1 MNKTDKYSKVIE
13 ALKGNKPVLA
23 NKEKLTDDIMRRI
36 QEPVKKFTFQE
47 KLSNYLFGWADIG
60 WIRGTMAIAATVF
73 IGIFIVQQVIIT
85 DRVNSLEKQLIRTV
99 NTINTQEPDLGIMQ
113 KVLLNMVTKD
123 QMIEDSITISRSD
136 LEELLNSYLELQE
149 NYDNIGQ
156 NADVNSYLQKI
167 IRQNLEEGAN
177 NDESE
182 LKL

>member
-13 ALKGNKPVLA
+13 VLKGNKPVLA
-23 NKEKLTDDIMRRI
+23 NKEKLTDDVMRRI
-36 QEPVKKFTFQE
+36 QEPVEKFTFQE

-85 DRVNSLEKQLIRTV
+85 DRVNTLEKQLIRTV

-113 KVLLNMVTKD
+113 KVLLNIVVKD
-123 QMIEDSITISRSD
+123 QMAEDSITISRSD

-149 NYDNIGQ
+149 NYDNMEQ
-156 NADVNSYLQKI
+156 NAGVNSYIQKML
-167 IRQNLEEGAN
+167 RRNLEEGAK

>member
-1 MNKTDKYSKVIE
+1 MNKINKYSKVIE
-13 ALKGNKPVLA
+13 VLKGNKPVLA

-36 QEPVKKFTFQE
+36 QEPVDKFTFQE
-47 KLSNYLFGWADIG
+47 KLTNYLFGWVDIG

-73 IGIFIVQQVIIT
+73 IGIFIVQQLVIT
-85 DRVNSLEKQLIRTV
+85 DRINSLEKQLIRTV

-113 KVLLNMVTKD
+113 KVLLNIVVKD
-123 QMIEDSITISRSD
+123 QMAVDSITISRSD
-136 LEELLNSYLELQE
+136 LESLLNSYFELERNYE
-149 NYDNIGQ
+149 NTKQ

-167 IRQNLEEGAN
+167 IRQNLEKGAN

>member
-1 MNKTDKYSKVIE
+1 MNKIDKYSKVIE
-13 ALKGNKPVLA
+13 VLKGNKPVLA
-23 NKEKLTDDIMRRI
+23 NKDKLTDDIMRSI
-36 QEPVKKFTFQE
+36 QKPVEKFTFQE

-73 IGIFIVQQVIIT
+73 IGIFIIQQVIIT
-85 DRVNSLEKQLIRTV
+85 DRVNTLEKQLIRTV

-113 KVLLNMVTKD
+113 KVLLNIVAKD
-123 QMIEDSITISRSD
+123 QMAGDSITISRSD
-136 LEELLNSYLELQE
+136 LESLLNSYLELEQNYE
-149 NYDNIGQ
+149 NTNQ

-167 IRQNLEEGAN
+167 IRRNLEEGAK

>member
-1 MNKTDKYSKVIE
+1 MNETDKYSKVIE
-13 ALKGNKPVLA
+13 VLKGNKPVLA
-23 NKEKLTDDIMRRI
+23 NKDKLTDDIMRSI
-36 QEPVKKFTFQE
+36 QKPVEKFTFQE

-73 IGIFIVQQVIIT
+73 IGIFIIQQVIIT
-85 DRVNSLEKQLIRTV
+85 DRVNTLEKQLIRTV

-113 KVLLNMVTKD
+113 KVLLNIVAKD
-123 QMIEDSITISRSD
+123 QMAGDSITISRSD
-136 LEELLNSYLELQE
+136 LESLLNSYLELEQNYE
-149 NYDNIGQ
+149 NTNQ

-167 IRQNLEEGAN
+167 IRRNLEEGAK

>member
-36 QEPVKKFTFQE
+36 QEPVKKFAFQA

>member
-13 ALKGNKPVLA
+13 VLKGNKPVLA
-23 NKEKLTDDIMRRI
+23 DKEKLTDDIMRRI
-36 QEPVKKFTFQE
+36 HEPVEKFTFQE
-47 KLSNYLFGWADIG
+47 KLANYLFGWTEIG

-73 IGIFIVQQVIIT
+73 IGFFIIQQLVIT
-85 DRVNSLEKQLIRTV
+85 DRINTLEKQLIKTV

-113 KVLLNMVTKD
+113 KVLLNIVAKD
-123 QMIEDSITISRSD
+123 QMAEDSITISKSD

-149 NYDNIGQ
+149 NYDNMEQ

-167 IRQNLEEGAN
+167 IRRNLEEGAKN
-177 NDESE
+177 NESE

>member
-13 ALKGNKPVLA
+13 VLRGNKPVLA

-36 QEPVKKFTFQE
+36 QEPVEKFTFQE

-73 IGIFIVQQVIIT
+73 IGFFIIQQLVIT
-85 DRVNSLEKQLIRTV
+85 DRINSLEKQLIRTV

-113 KVLLNMVTKD
+113 KVLLNIVVKD
-123 QMIEDSITISRSD
+123 QMAEDSITISRSD
-136 LEELLNSYLELQE
+136 LEELLNSYLELEQNHE
-149 NYDNIGQ
+149 NKNQ

>member
-1 MNKTDKYSKVIE
+1 MNKTDKYYKVIE
-13 ALKGNKPVLA
+13 VLKGNKPALA

-36 QEPVKKFTFQE
+36 QEPVEKFTFQE

-73 IGIFIVQQVIIT
+73 IGIFIVQQLVIT
-85 DRVNSLEKQLIRTV
+85 DRINSLEKQLIRTV

-113 KVLLNMVTKD
+113 KVFLNIVAKD

-136 LEELLNSYLELQE
+136 LEDLLNSYLELEQNHE
-149 NYDNIGQ
+149 NKNQ

-167 IRQNLEEGAN
+167 IRQNLEEGAKN
-177 NDESE
+177 NESE

>member
-13 ALKGNKPVLA
+13 VLRGNKPVLA

-36 QEPVKKFTFQE
+36 QEPVEKFTFQE

-73 IGIFIVQQVIIT
+73 IGFFIIQQLVIT
-85 DRVNSLEKQLIRTV
+85 DRINSLEKQLIRTV

-113 KVLLNMVTKD
+113 KVLLNIVAKD
-123 QMIEDSITISRSD
+123 QLTEDSITISSSD

-149 NYDNIGQ
+149 NYDNIEQ

>member
-13 ALKGNKPVLA
+13 VLKGNKPVLA
-23 NKEKLTDDIMRRI
+23 NKEKLIDDVMRRI
-36 QEPVKKFTFQE
+36 QEPVEKFTFQE

-85 DRVNSLEKQLIRTV
+85 DRVNTLEKQLIRTV

-113 KVLLNMVTKD
+113 KVLLNIVAKD
-123 QMIEDSITISRSD
+123 QMAEDSIIISRSD

-149 NYDNIGQ
+149 NYDNMEQ
-156 NADVNSYLQKI
+156 NAGVNSYIQKML
-167 IRQNLEEGAN
+167 RRNLEEGAN
-177 NDESE
+177 DDESE
-182 LKL
+182 L

>member
-13 ALKGNKPVLA
+13 VLKGNKPVLA
-23 NKEKLTDDIMRRI
+23 NKEKLTNDIMKRI
-36 QEPVKKFTFQE
+36 QEPVNKLTFQE

-73 IGIFIVQQVIIT
+73 VGIFIVQQLVIT
-85 DRVNSLEKQLIRTV
+85 DRINSLEKQLIKTV
-99 NTINTQEPDLGIMQ
+99 NTINAQEPDLGIMQ

-136 LEELLNSYLELQE
+136 LEELLNSYLELNK
-149 NYDNIGQ
+149 NYDNMEQ
-156 NADVNSYLQKI
+156 NAGINSYIQNK
-167 IRQNLEEGAN
+167 IRQNFEEGAE

>member
-13 ALKGNKPVLA
+13 VLKGSKPVLA
-23 NKEKLTDDIMRRI
+23 NKEKLTDDVMRRI
-36 QEPVKKFTFQE
+36 QEPVEKFTFHE

-60 WIRGTMAIAATVF
+60 WIRGTMAIAASVF

-85 DRVNSLEKQLIRTV
+85 DRVNTLEKQLIRTV

-136 LEELLNSYLELQE
+136 LEDLLNSYLELEQNHE
-149 NYDNIGQ
+149 NKNQ

-167 IRQNLEEGAN
+167 IRRNLEKGAN